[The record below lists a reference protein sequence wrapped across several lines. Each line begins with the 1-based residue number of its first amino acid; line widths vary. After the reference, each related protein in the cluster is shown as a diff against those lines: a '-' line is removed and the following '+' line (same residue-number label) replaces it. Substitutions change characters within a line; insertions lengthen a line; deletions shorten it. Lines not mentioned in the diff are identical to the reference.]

1 MNTCDFSPMKQRI
14 EADIKEIIEHLEKS
28 LNVLQK
34 ESNCL
39 LGSFEEIKNRFI
51 QVQSAAASFYMNCYL
66 SEYTAKY
73 EDISR
78 SIQQL
83 SLIRHGAIIVI
94 ERSIAVDNFI
104 QKGTLIRAELTPQ
117 LLAAIFYPGNPL
129 HDGAVLIRGNEIF
142 SAANILPLTK
152 QQVEEKKLGTRHR
165 AALGLSEQCDAVI
178 LVVSE
183 ETGKISF
190 TIDGSFYPISTST
203 I

>member
-1 MNTCDFSPMKQRI
+1 MNTCDFSPMKHKI
-14 EADIKEIIEHLEKS
+14 EADIKEIIEQLEKS

-39 LGSFEEIKNRFI
+39 LGSFEEIKNRFV
-51 QVQSAAASFYMNCYL
+51 QVQSVAASFYMNCYL

-78 SIQQL
+78 CIQQL
-83 SLIRHGAIIVI
+83 SLIRHGALLVI
-94 ERSIAVDNFI
+94 ERSIAVDSFI

-117 LLAAIFYPGNPL
+117 LLATIFYPGNPL
-129 HDGAVLIRGNEIF
+129 HDGAVLIRGNEIV

-152 QQVEEKKLGTRHR
+152 QQVGEKKLGTRHR